1 MRGWSKQLLQWAGRQ
16 RPDEEDQASPSQV
29 QMPAVPSTNAVPE
42 RTVLEVEE
50 WLEQKANELNGD
62 WSLARLSG
70 FSRGEDAA
78 ARQVAAASLRSAE
91 ELLIEPAPED
101 LYSTAA
107 MRVCTLEGVT
117 VGYLE
122 SRVAETVSRQLKE
135 GNLIRCFVYKVTLNE
150 RQLPST
156 VVLAVMSWAL
166 SPVSSH

>member
-16 RPDEEDQASPSQV
+16 RSAVEDQAGPV
-29 QMPAVPSTNAVPE
+29 RVPPPAVPSTNAVPE

-50 WLEQKANELNGD
+50 WLEQKASELNGD

-78 ARQVAAASLRSAE
+78 ARQVAAALLRPTE
-91 ELLIEPAPED
+91 ELSIEPAPED

-107 MRVCTLEGVT
+107 MRVCTLEGIT
-117 VGYLE
+117 IGYLE

-135 GNLIRCFVYKVTLNE
+135 GDLIRCFVYKVTLNE
-150 RQLPST
+150 RQLPSN

-166 SPVSSH
+166 SPVPSN